1 VLLGVEELEVD
12 EEHRDDERDEADVE
26 KKRHFHD
33 VRDSIADMKQQT
45 TGIAMAA
52 GAAAAFG
59 TLAIFAKLAYDE
71 GAGPISLLGARFAIA
86 AALMLGWHAL
96 AKRSVGLPRKK
107 LVALLLLGGGGY
119 AFESSLFFLAL
130 ERAPAAVVELIF
142 YSFPLWVNLIG
153 LAIGLERWRA
163 GVAGA
168 LLLGSAGVALIFTVQ
183 LDSLAGP
190 LLALAAAV
198 AVAVYFISAQLVI
211 EDVPPSVAATW
222 TAAAAAVSLSITGL
236 LLGQP
241 LPAGAWAPA
250 AGLGLATAFA
260 FFGLYGAIA
269 RIGSARTSIA
279 NMLEPV
285 TTVFLAALIL
295 DERLTIR
302 ILAGTALV
310 VSALPVL
317 LRTSEGPAAADAPA

>member
-1 VLLGVEELEVD
+1 
-12 EEHRDDERDEADVE
+12 
-26 KKRHFHD
+26 
-33 VRDSIADMKQQT
+33 
-45 TGIAMAA
+45 MAA

-59 TLAIFAKLAYDE
+59 TLAIFAKLAYGE
-71 GAGPISLLGARFAIA
+71 GAGPIALLGARFAIA
-86 AALMLGWHAL
+86 ATLMLAWHAVTR
-96 AKRSVGLPRKK
+96 RSVRLPRRK
-107 LVALLLLGGGGY
+107 LVPLLLLGGAGY

-130 ERAPAAVVELIF
+130 EKAPAAVVELIF

-168 LLLGSAGVALIFTVQ
+168 LLLGSAGVALIFTVE
-183 LDSLAGP
+183 LESLAGP

-198 AVAVYFISAQLVI
+198 AVALYFIAAQIVS
-211 EDVPPSVAATW
+211 EGVAPSVAATW
-222 TAAAAAVSLSITGL
+222 TAAGAAVSLSVTAL

-241 LPAGAWAPA
+241 LPRGAWGPA
-250 AGLGLATAFA
+250 AGLGVATAFA

-269 RIGSARTSIA
+269 RVGSARTSIA

-295 DERLTIR
+295 DEPLTIR

-310 VSALPVL
+310 ISALPVL
-317 LRTSEGPAAADAPA
+317 LRTASTPPASAEAHA

>member
-1 VLLGVEELEVD
+1 
-12 EEHRDDERDEADVE
+12 
-26 KKRHFHD
+26 
-33 VRDSIADMKQQT
+33 
-45 TGIAMAA
+45 MAA
-52 GAAAAFG
+52 GAATAFG
-59 TLAIFAKLAYDE
+59 TLAIFAKLAYEE

-86 AALMLGWHAL
+86 AALMLAWHA
-96 AKRSVGLPRKK
+96 ATGRSVRLPRRR
-107 LVALLLLGGGGY
+107 LLPLLLLGGAGY

-130 ERAPAAVVELIF
+130 EKAPAAVVELIF

-168 LLLGSAGVALIFTVQ
+168 LLLGSAGVALIFTVR
-183 LDSLAGP
+183 LESLAGP

-198 AVAVYFISAQLVI
+198 AVAIYFVAAQLVTKGI
-211 EDVPPSVAATW
+211 QPSVAATW
-222 TAAAAAVSLSITGL
+222 TAASAAVSLSITGL

-241 LPAGAWAPA
+241 LPGGAWGPA
-250 AGLGLATAFA
+250 AGLGVATALA

-269 RIGSARTSIA
+269 RVGSARTSIA

-310 VSALPVL
+310 LSALPVL
-317 LRTSEGPAAADAPA
+317 LRTPASTTPASAEAPA